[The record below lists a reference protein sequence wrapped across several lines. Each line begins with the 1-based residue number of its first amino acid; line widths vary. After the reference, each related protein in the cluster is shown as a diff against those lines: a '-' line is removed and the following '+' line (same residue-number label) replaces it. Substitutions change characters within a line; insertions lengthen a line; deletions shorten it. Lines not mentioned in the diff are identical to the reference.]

1 MFFHVQRKLP
11 LCLKRLKAKKQF
23 SQRID
28 HTGKKHLIFYQ
39 TWSQKYRLFHCWFRW
54 RIQCFKTIL
63 RCSYVAQLLLHLYIL
78 NVKARAWLLCVWLA
92 HSDRL
97 WLQKGAQHWDETTPD
112 GREQKLDQTHDH
124 TSGCV
129 CARVCLKERERD
141 RSYLSRGLLGN
152 GDMLE
157 VRSCECK
164 PLLSRR
170 HVLYLRSCW
179 CWGFFS
185 GKSVWS

>member
-92 HSDRL
+92 HSDRV

-129 CARVCLKERERD
+129 CARVCLKKRERQE
-141 RSYLSRGLLGN
+141 LF
-152 GDMLE
+152 
-157 VRSCECK
+157 K
-164 PLLSRR
+164 RR
-170 HVLYLRSCW
+170 AFRRWRHAGGPTLW
-179 CWGFFS
+179 M
-185 GKSVWS
+185 